1 MAEVFQLSVPSEIAN
16 VIHFVIIDLV
26 VVSFVLH
33 ATGICAGCINNQE
46 LASKAQ
52 LTLVPF
58 DVPLIGGGL
67 ITWRGRHRL
76 FLILVR
82 ISVFLAASASTFGIE
97 GRSEVPG
104 ILQSAMIRRPGF
116 EGRIDDDA
124 MERIQVGFSCGT
136 WEGDV
141 FHFGTMANGKCYPEV
156 REYASI
162 QNVSRLRS
170 VQGEA
175 FNCTV
180 SHLCDGAWST
190 STYRCDNA
198 DIVCDGVP
206 ETSGCAGAQ
215 GPAIGVDGERKCKA
229 ILFLDDGRQV
239 AGCLDGVLKPESR
252 STLQNCWKFAMRAED
267 ARWWNETYPRLTLF
281 NGRAVFT
288 SANGIEE
295 RQTVVLP
302 GEPIPV
308 TVVTIWWVVSVGWLA
323 IVCVTLSGA
332 WTGLKWKH
340 AQSRLYNTSS
350 LLQMLDRENDELG

>member
-1 MAEVFQLSVPSEIAN
+1 MV
-16 VIHFVIIDLV
+16 HFFVIDLV

-33 ATGICAGCINNQE
+33 ATGVCAGFLNNQE
-46 LASKAQ
+46 LSSSAQ
-52 LTLVPF
+52 VTLVPF

-104 ILQSAMIRRPGF
+104 VLQSAMIRKPGF
-116 EGRIDDDA
+116 KGRIDEDA
-124 MERIQVGFSCGT
+124 MELIQPGFSCGT

-162 QNVSRLRS
+162 QTVSRLRS
-170 VQGEA
+170 VQAEA

-180 SHLCDGAWST
+180 SHFCDGAWST

-206 ETSGCAGAQ
+206 ETSGCAEAQ
-215 GPAIGVDGERKCKA
+215 GPATGVDGGLKCKA

-239 AGCLDGVLKPESR
+239 AGCWEGVLKPESS

-267 ARWWNETYPRLTLF
+267 ARWWNETYPRLTRF

-295 RQTVVLP
+295 RQNVVLP
-302 GEPIPV
+302 GDSTAV
-308 TVVTIWWVVSVGWLA
+308 TVVTIWWVVSIGWLA
-323 IVCVTLSGA
+323 IVCITLSGA
-332 WTGLKWKH
+332 WIRLKLKH
-340 AQSRLYNTSS
+340 AQSRLCNTSS
-350 LLQMLDRENDELG
+350 LLQMLNRRNDGLGYINL